1 MSRRML
7 KHRYPTGSSLC
18 YANTGK
24 ATETAQP
31 VAPLPQPAADVMPQW
46 DGTAS
51 FQPAQ
56 YPAAVLDPQQPQNT
70 SQEGWPSLPTAAAN
84 SSTAGSAVQ
93 YGQGENYWN
102 WNMHQESAAV
112 AGGDGMTSPSTQ
124 SWNSGGWSAPQPE
137 VTSARPQ
144 SWTGG
149 GGVQPPNPTGV
160 GGGANLHEAAVAPVT
175 SDGTYHPASLY
186 TGAQYVP
193 PQEGQQYASGGAVTE
208 GTGPQ
213 EGWVPPPWSS
223 DTSQWPAGN
232 EQQQQQQHQQQYDS
246 VQAQWQWQEGMPA
259 EGWQTANNQWQG
271 YDSQVGGTSHA
282 GQYEGSSVG
291 AYSPS
296 DDSLHC
302 LEQHQQQ
309 QHQQGQSQQL
319 HEQGLPSTAGDS
331 ATADVSSPAH
341 PSNFASDSHDG
352 SQGIVGSLQ
361 EKSQQYVESGDEG
374 TISMFFQDGS
384 ASVHVMKE
392 EGMAEAE
399 ESREGHS
406 THDMQM
412 APEHVEKQPASLGTE
427 SREQEVAA
435 MGMPEDGATVTTES
449 VNQEVPDSVLRPEP
463 QEAVPLH
470 MEGSGPG
477 SEEGVCAVALTPG
490 VELGAQCPA
499 PSKKAVIR
507 ARQGGPFKPPVL
519 VRQGSTE
526 TALLQQNAVQLH
538 LPPDNLELLPPDEV
552 ARHASL
558 RHLHHRQGVASS
570 PTGAVGT
577 GLTLLDAPDM
587 QAVVTLAPAAPPIPH
602 DRPASRGG
610 SPSGV
615 ESNEVVVQSSIPLTS
630 APAPTEEVTP
640 LDGHSQATV
649 PRMVAPPLM
658 RQSPLGREEGAGRST
673 IAPPPLRVAATLAPS
688 PLLVDSTLPER
699 TEPSGSTDG
708 ENPLPVVTA
717 TRVGEVKES
726 LVALRP
732 NATSTP
738 TADPSPHHEAI
749 NVSAV
754 LAHPK
759 RDTKEPSDK
768 ASESRVRQEEPP
780 KEKHDDGS
788 PRDHRDDRDFRE
800 SRDSV
805 HGQDYRDSRD
815 SRPARG
821 RGSDDESSDC
831 KGSRDDFERD
841 SRRIGGR
848 ADFRNDQEKKRDR
861 YHDRPENR
869 RDGAKD
875 DRDEYRRAGG
885 RSGGVEDWKRRDDYH
900 GDRRGDRRDDQYED
914 RRVNRREELRD
925 DVRKSIRRG
934 DHYYDRRDQW
944 RGHESDDD
952 WKERRSD
959 RRTDRYSSRH
969 DYRYDDRQSDRY
981 SDRGRPSSRTSQDA
995 YLDDFDRRGNRRHRD
1010 SHNRP
1015 SSRHSESDS
1024 SSPDSRRGYSTV
1036 KHRKYRD
1043 AERMES
1049 GTYHD
1054 QKSYAGAGGYDYNA
1068 YRRDYYNYYHYGYA
1082 PRSGYGYGYYDELY
1096 RTNPAYKQQVD
1107 AYYAR
1112 LGYNPA
1118 QVMERLS
1125 VHSGRSSANG
1135 DSRRDE
1141 SFASNTEDD
1150 CDPSILDHES
1160 SRLDHVPQPEEVKKF
1175 SRPHPL
1181 ARFCG
1186 TNGLLKLIPTLSS
1199 GDLPPPIEIHSL
1211 KHLFQKDPQF
1221 HELQAFP
1228 GPLVRSETHKNDVIQ
1243 FCTQR
1248 IQSFADDPSL
1258 PDRSSHILLWELLVL
1273 MLRQNGFV
1281 SGSDI
1286 ADLLLRG
1293 HEILEPSTSASAL
1306 ASRPAG
1312 EGGEAASLEGAD
1324 DGSSPSPDEG
1334 IVVSDR
1340 AQLGSTGSS
1349 RVLAK
1354 FREFLLFGHKKDA
1367 LEWAVKCGLWGH
1379 ALSLASKMDARTYA
1393 GIMTRFTN
1401 ALAINDPLQTLY
1413 QHLSGRQPAAVTCI
1427 ADEKWGDWRPHLAMI
1442 LSNPSSRPEVDARSI
1457 TTLGD
1462 VLASRGCLSAAHFC
1476 YLMAQVEFGTYA
1488 CKSSKMVLLG
1498 SNHHTLPFEEFAT
1511 NEAIQC
1517 TEIYEYS
1524 QSLANAGYMLPHL
1537 QTYKFLHATR
1547 LAEYGFAQEAL
1558 HYCEVLAEA
1567 MVRHCESAQLA
1578 AQTYELANRLKYH
1591 DPHFSQGQGELEEL
1605 GEPLWLA
1612 NFAHLVNQLLQQLRG
1627 NSSMSQ
1633 VGIYYGQES
1642 GYEGHLAQPV
1652 SGVPSMES
1660 LHGQQGQGFN
1670 SSTGF
1675 SMYDSNMSILEKSGN
1690 ANSSYL
1696 DTSACGDSTQV
1707 ASPSAEQWTSLP
1719 KVTHDYT
1726 QHPSPMSASSFVAAP
1741 TSADSGWSTVPQ
1753 LSTPAPPP
1761 LGEYNFVSTSP
1772 PSLPAEPAAV
1782 MNGMSPQADGSAPSS
1797 PPVSSQPATFDYYK
1811 ASTYSP
1817 QNMQHHRTSRERL
1830 SSVSSSADTRDRR
1843 DSVDSAALAS
1853 GRSRLPSG
1861 PQSSLATDQSASES
1875 ERSKPSSASK
1885 GKTQVAGKSWLG
1897 GIFGKL
1903 LPKGPNQMILP
1914 DDKDPD
1920 IVWDEQKKCW
1930 VDKNAAPGEAESRMA
1945 APPSDTSFGGKP
1957 SPVSSK
1963 PGENRFQLSK
1973 QRSLRKHYVDVL
1985 NPSSNK
1991 ASGDSPSAPAVAA
2004 FPEQSAAQAP
2014 VQYFVPQAVGD
2025 QHAENSG
2032 YDFVS
2037 PTPLPD
2043 QTAPAPPP
2051 PPETVPAYQ
2060 PTAKAVSTPM
2070 MFDPADFSSGVA
2082 DSSRNAAGGNMA
2094 RRRAYPT

>member
-7 KHRYPTGSSLC
+7 KHRYPTG
-18 YANTGK
+18 K
-24 ATETAQP
+24 ATEAAQP
-31 VAPLPQPAADVMPQW
+31 AASLPQPAADIMPQW

-56 YPAAVLDPQQPQNT
+56 YPTAVLDPQHQQQPQSN
-70 SQEGWPSLPTAAAN
+70 SQEGWSSAAMTAAN
-84 SSTAGSAVQ
+84 GSTAGSAVH

-102 WNMHQESAAV
+102 WNTHQESAAV
-112 AGGDGMTSPSTQ
+112 AGGDGMMSAPMQ
-124 SWNSGGWSAPQPE
+124 SWSSGSWS
-137 VTSARPQ
+137 TSHQEMTSVGPQ

-149 GGVQPPNPTGV
+149 GGAQPPDPTGV
-160 GGGANLHEAAVAPVT
+160 GGGTNLHEAAVAPMT
-175 SDGTYHPASLY
+175 SDGTYHQPSLY
-186 TGAQYVP
+186 PGAPQFVP
-193 PQEGQQYASGGAVTE
+193 PQEGQQYGSGAVVTE

-213 EGWVPPPWSS
+213 EGWVAPSWGG
-223 DTSQWPAGN
+223 DTNQWQAGL
-232 EQQQQQQHQQQYDS
+232 EQQQQYGS
-246 VQAQWQWQEGMPA
+246 TPVQWQYPEGMPA
-259 EGWQTANNQWQG
+259 EGWPSADAQWQG
-271 YDSQVGGTSHA
+271 YDSQVGTAHA
-282 GQYEGSSVG
+282 GQYEGSSLA
-291 AYSPS
+291 AYNPS

-302 LEQHQQQ
+302 QEQQQ
-309 QHQQGQSQQL
+309 EEQQQL
-319 HEQGLPSTAGDS
+319 HSQDPPSTAGQ
-331 ATADVSSPAH
+331 TAVSDVSSPAYLSGH
-341 PSNFASDSHDG
+341 AADSQDG
-352 SQGIVGSLQ
+352 SQGAVGSPQ
-361 EKSQQYVESGDEG
+361 QPSHQYVESTSGDDG
-374 TISMFFQDGS
+374 TMSMFFQDS
-384 ASVHVMKE
+384 STTVHVVSKE
-392 EGMAEAE
+392 GTAPAE
-399 ESREGHS
+399 ESREGQR
-406 THDMQM
+406 THDPQ
-412 APEHVEKQPASLGTE
+412 ATPEHAEEQPASLGIQPQ
-427 SREQEVAA
+427 EQERAVT
-435 MGMPEDGATVTTES
+435 GMPEDGAAVTLES

-463 QEAVPLH
+463 QEALPLH
-470 MEGSGPG
+470 MEGGGPG
-477 SEEGVCAVALTPG
+477 SEEATCAVAVTPG
-490 VELGAQCPA
+490 VECGAQCPA

-507 ARQGGPFKPPVL
+507 ARQGGPFKPPAL
-519 VRQGSTE
+519 VRQGSSTE
-526 TALLQQNAVQLH
+526 TDYLRVIYQLLWYLWHALMQQNAAQLH
-538 LPPDNLELLPPDEV
+538 IPPDNLELLPPDEV

-558 RHLHHRQGVASS
+558 RHHHLHHRQGVAPLS
-570 PTGAVGT
+570 PTTVGSVGT

-587 QAVVTLAPAAPPIPH
+587 QPLVTLAPAAPPIPH
-602 DRPASRGG
+602 DRPASRA
-610 SPSGV
+610 SSLSGAQ
-615 ESNEVVVQSSIPLTS
+615 SNEMVEQSSSSLTS
-630 APAPTEEVTP
+630 ASAPTATEEVAP
-640 LDGHSQATV
+640 PDGHCQAHI

-658 RQSPLGREEGAGRST
+658 RQSPLGREEGTGRGT
-673 IAPPPLRVAATLAPS
+673 IAPPPLRVATTLAPS

-708 ENPLPVVTA
+708 DHPQPVVTA
-717 TRVGEVKES
+717 TRAVEVKES
-726 LVALRP
+726 LAGLRP

-738 TADPSPHHEAI
+738 TGHLSPHHDTI

-759 RDTKEPSDK
+759 HDAKEPGDK
-768 ASESRVRQEEPP
+768 GSESRVRQEEPR
-780 KEKHDDGS
+780 KEKQ
-788 PRDHRDDRDFRE
+788 DDRDFRE
-800 SRDSV
+800 SR
-805 HGQDYRDSRD
+805 DYRDSRD
-815 SRPARG
+815 SRPARNW
-821 RGSDDESSDC
+821 GSDADSPDW

-841 SRRIGGR
+841 NRRGGR
-848 ADFRNDQEKKRDR
+848 ADFRDDQDRKRDR
-861 YHDRPENR
+861 YYDRADDR
-869 RDGAKD
+869 RDASKE
-875 DRDEYRRAGG
+875 DRDEFRKGGG
-885 RSGGVEDWKRRDDYH
+885 RSGVGEDRKRRDDYH
-900 GDRRGDRRDDQYED
+900 DDRRGDKKDDQYED
-914 RRVNRREELRD
+914 RRGDRREELRD
-925 DVRKSIRRG
+925 DYRKSDRRV
-934 DHYYDRRDQW
+934 DRYHDRRDQW
-944 RGHESDDD
+944 RGQESDDE
-952 WKERRSD
+952 WKDRRSD
-959 RRTDRYSSRH
+959 RRSDRYSTRH
-969 DYRYDDRQSDRY
+969 DYRYDDRHSDRY

-995 YLDDFDRRGNRRHRD
+995 YLDDYDRRGDRRHRD

-1024 SSPDSRRGYSTV
+1024 SSPESRRGYGTG

-1043 AERMES
+1043 VDKMAS
-1049 GTYHD
+1049 GAYYD
-1054 QKSYAGAGGYDYNA
+1054 QKNSGGAGGAGGYDYNT

-1118 QVMERLS
+1118 QIMERLS

-1150 CDPSILDHES
+1150 CDPSILDNES
-1160 SRLDHVPQPEEVKKF
+1160 TRLDHVPQPEEVKKF

-1181 ARFCG
+1181 ACFCG
-1186 TNGLLKLIPTLSS
+1186 ANGLLKLVPTLSS
-1199 GDLPPPIEIHSL
+1199 GNLPPPIEIHSL

-1243 FCTQR
+1243 FCTQK
-1248 IQSFADDPSL
+1248 IQSFTEDPSL

-1286 ADLLLRG
+1286 AELLLRG
-1293 HEILEPSTSASAL
+1293 HNILEPSASTSVL
-1306 ASRPAG
+1306 AGRPGG
-1312 EGGEAASLEGAD
+1312 EGGEVTSPEGAD

-1340 AQLGSTGSS
+1340 AQLGTTSS
-1349 RVLAK
+1349 SHTLTK

-1393 GIMTRFTN
+1393 SIMTRFTN

-1498 SNHHTLPFEEFAT
+1498 SSHHTLSFEEFAS

-1537 QTYKFLHATR
+1537 QVYKFLHATR
-1547 LAEYGFAQEAL
+1547 LAEFGFAQEAL

-1567 MVRHCESAQLA
+1567 MVRQCESAQLA
-1578 AQTYELANRLKYH
+1578 AQTYELASRLKYH

-1605 GEPLWLA
+1605 GEPPWLA
-1612 NFAHLVNQLLQQLRG
+1612 NFAHLVTQLHQQLRG
-1627 NSSMSQ
+1627 NSNMSQ
-1633 VGIYYGQES
+1633 VGIHYGQES
-1642 GYEGHLAQPV
+1642 GYEGHEAQPM
-1652 SGVPSMES
+1652 SQVPSTES
-1660 LHGQQGQGFN
+1660 LHGQQGFS

-1675 SMYDSNMSILEKSGN
+1675 AVYDSSMPILQQSGKFN
-1690 ANSSYL
+1690 NSYL
-1696 DTSACGDSTQV
+1696 DTSACGDSAQV
-1707 ASPSAEQWTSLP
+1707 VSPSAEQWTSLP
-1719 KVTHDYT
+1719 QATPDFS
-1726 QHPSPMSASSFVAAP
+1726 QHLPPTSMSSFVAAP
-1741 TSADSGWSTVPQ
+1741 TSVDSGWNSVPQ
-1753 LSTPAPPP
+1753 LSTAAQPSA
-1761 LGEYNFVSTSP
+1761 EYSFVSTSP
-1772 PSLPAEPAAV
+1772 PLPSESAAV
-1782 MNGMSPQADGSAPSS
+1782 MNGMSPQADGSVPSS
-1797 PPVSSQPATFDYYK
+1797 PPVSSQPASFDYYK
-1811 ASTYSP
+1811 ASTYSQA
-1817 QNMQHHRTSRERL
+1817 QNLQHRQASRERL
-1830 SSVSSSADTRDRR
+1830 SSVSSTTDTRDRR

-1861 PQSSLATDQSASES
+1861 PQSSLATDQSTSES
-1875 ERSKPSSASK
+1875 ERSKPAAANK

-1920 IVWDEQKKCW
+1920 IVWDEQKNCW

-1957 SPVSSK
+1957 SPLSSK

-1985 NPSSNK
+1985 NPNSNK
-1991 ASGDSPSAPAVAA
+1991 TSGDSPSAPAVAS
-2004 FPEQSAAQAP
+2004 FPEQSAAQPP
-2014 VQYFVPQAVGD
+2014 VQFFVPPAVGE
-2025 QHAENSG
+2025 QHDGSSG
-2032 YDFVS
+2032 YEFVS
-2037 PTPLPD
+2037 PAPLPD

-2051 PPETVPAYQ
+2051 PPEAVPTYQ
-2060 PTAKAVSTPM
+2060 PSAKAVSTPM
-2070 MFDPADFSSGVA
+2070 MFDPADFSSRAV
-2082 DSSRNAAGGNMA
+2082 DSSHKAAGGNLA

>member
-7 KHRYPTGSSLC
+7 KHRYPTG
-18 YANTGK
+18 K
-24 ATETAQP
+24 ATET
-31 VAPLPQPAADVMPQW
+31 APLPQPAADIMPQW
-46 DGTAS
+46 DGAAS
-51 FQPAQ
+51 FQPPQ
-56 YPAAVLDPQQPQNT
+56 YPPQQQPQSN

-84 SSTAGSAVQ
+84 GSTAGSAVR
-93 YGQGENYWN
+93 YGQEENYWN
-102 WNMHQESAAV
+102 WNIHQESTAV
-112 AGGDGMTSPSTQ
+112 AGGDGMMSASMQ
-124 SWNSGGWSAPQPE
+124 SWNSGSWSAPQPE
-137 VTSARPQ
+137 MASAGPQ

-149 GGVQPPNPTGV
+149 GGAQPPDPTGV
-160 GGGANLHEAAVAPVT
+160 GGGTNLHEAAVAPVT
-175 SDGTYHPASLY
+175 SDGTYHHPSLY
-186 TGAQYVP
+186 TGAPQFVP
-193 PQEGQQYASGGAVTE
+193 PQGGQQYGSGGVVTE

-213 EGWVPPPWSS
+213 EGWVAPPWGG
-223 DTSQWPAGN
+223 DTSQWPSGH
-232 EQQQQQQHQQQYDS
+232 EQQQQCDS
-246 VQAQWQWQEGMPA
+246 VQAQWQWKEGMPA
-259 EGWQTANNQWQG
+259 EGWQSADNQWQG
-271 YDSQVGGTSHA
+271 YDSQVGSTPVA
-282 GQYEGSSVG
+282 GQYEGSSLA
-291 AYSPS
+291 AYNPP

-302 LEQHQQQ
+302 QEQQ
-309 QHQQGQSQQL
+309 QQL
-319 HEQGLPSTAGDS
+319 HEQGPPSTAGD
-331 ATADVSSPAH
+331 TAASDVSVPAY
-341 PSNFASDSHDG
+341 PSNFAADSQDG
-352 SQGIVGSLQ
+352 SQGTVGSLHQ
-361 EKSQQYVESGDEG
+361 PSHQYVESGDEG
-374 TISMFFQDGS
+374 TMSMFFQDGGG
-384 ASVHVMKE
+384 ASVYE
-392 EGMAEAE
+392 EGMAAAE

-406 THDMQM
+406 THDLQV
-412 APEHVEKQPASLGTE
+412 AQEHAEEQPASLGIE
-427 SREQEVAA
+427 SHEQEVAA
-435 MGMPEDGATVTTES
+435 TEMPEDGAAVTIES
-449 VNQEVPDSVLRPEP
+449 VNQEVPDLVFRPEP
-463 QEAVPLH
+463 QEAMPLH
-470 MEGSGPG
+470 MEGSGPS
-477 SEEGVCAVALTPG
+477 SEEGACAVAVTPG
-490 VELGAQCPA
+490 AECGAQCPA

-519 VRQGSTE
+519 IRQGSAE
-526 TALLQQNAVQLH
+526 TDYLRVIYQLLWYLWHALMQQNAAQLH

-558 RHLHHRQGVASS
+558 RHHHLHHRQGVAPS
-570 PTGAVGT
+570 PTVAGVSVGT

-587 QAVVTLAPAAPPIPH
+587 QPLVTLAPAAPPISH
-602 DRPASRGG
+602 ERPASRAN
-610 SPSGV
+610 SLSGAQSNDVV
-615 ESNEVVVQSSIPLTS
+615 EQSSSPLTS
-630 APAPTEEVTP
+630 APAPKAPTEEVAS
-640 LDGHSQATV
+640 LDGHSEAHV

-658 RQSPLGREEGAGRST
+658 RQSPLGREEGTGRST
-673 IAPPPLRVAATLAPS
+673 IAPPPLRVATTLAPS

-699 TEPSGSTDG
+699 TEPSGSTDRD
-708 ENPLPVVTA
+708 NPQPVVTA
-717 TRVGEVKES
+717 TRAGEVKES
-726 LVALRP
+726 LVGLRP

-738 TADPSPHHEAI
+738 TGHLSPHHETI

-759 RDTKEPSDK
+759 HDAKEPLDK
-768 ASESRVRQEEPP
+768 GSEQRVRQEEPR
-780 KEKHDDGS
+780 KDKQ
-788 PRDHRDDRDFRE
+788 DDRDPRDYRNDRDFIE
-800 SRDSV
+800 SREPV
-805 HGQDYRDSRD
+805 HGRDYRDSRD

-821 RGSDDESSDC
+821 HGSDDESPDW

-841 SRRIGGR
+841 SRRGGGR
-848 ADFRNDQEKKRDR
+848 ADFREDQDRKRDR
-861 YHDRPENR
+861 YYDRPDDR
-869 RDGAKD
+869 RDCAKD
-875 DRDEYRRAGG
+875 DRDEYRRGGG
-885 RSGGVEDWKRRDDYH
+885 RSGVVEDRKRRDDYH
-900 GDRRGDRRDDQYED
+900 DDRRGDRRDDQYED
-914 RRVNRREELRD
+914 RRGDRQEELRD
-925 DVRKSIRRG
+925 DYRKSDRRG
-934 DHYYDRRDQW
+934 DHYHDRRDQW

-959 RRTDRYSSRH
+959 RRSDRYSSRH

-995 YLDDFDRRGNRRHRD
+995 YLDDFDRRGDRRHRD
-1010 SHNRP
+1010 SHNRL

-1024 SSPDSRRGYSTV
+1024 SSPDSRRGYGTG

-1043 AERMES
+1043 AEKMGS

-1054 QKSYAGAGGYDYNA
+1054 QKSYGGAGGYDYNA

-1118 QVMERLS
+1118 QLMERLS

-1160 SRLDHVPQPEEVKKF
+1160 TRLDHVPQPEEVKKF

-1186 TNGLLKLIPTLSS
+1186 ANGLLKLLPTLSS

-1286 ADLLLRG
+1286 AELLLRG
-1293 HEILEPSTSASAL
+1293 HDILEPSTSASVL
-1306 ASRPAG
+1306 AGRPGG
-1312 EGGEAASLEGAD
+1312 EGGEATSPEGAD

-1340 AQLGSTGSS
+1340 AQLGTTGSS

-1393 GIMTRFTN
+1393 SIMTRFTN

-1488 CKSSKMVLLG
+1488 CKSSKIVLLG
-1498 SNHHTLPFEEFAT
+1498 SSHHTLSFEEFAT

-1578 AQTYELANRLKYH
+1578 AQTYELASRLKYH

-1605 GEPLWLA
+1605 GEPPWLA
-1612 NFAHLVNQLLQQLRG
+1612 NFAHLVNQLLQQLHG
-1627 NSSMSQ
+1627 NSNMSQ
-1633 VGIYYGQES
+1633 VGIHYGQES
-1642 GYEGHLAQPV
+1642 GYEGHEARPV
-1652 SGVPSMES
+1652 SEVPSMES
-1660 LHGQQGQGFN
+1660 LHGQQGFN

-1675 SMYDSNMSILEKSGN
+1675 SMYDSGMSVLQKSGITN
-1690 ANSSYL
+1690 NSYL
-1696 DTSACGDSTQV
+1696 DTSACGDSVQV
-1707 ASPSAEQWTSLP
+1707 VSPSAEQWTSLP
-1719 KVTHDYT
+1719 QATHDYS
-1726 QHPSPMSASSFVAAP
+1726 QHLSPM
-1741 TSADSGWSTVPQ
+1741 SADSGWNTVPQ
-1753 LSTPAPPP
+1753 LSTAAQPPSA
-1761 LGEYNFVSTSP
+1761 EYNFVSTSP
-1772 PSLPAEPAAV
+1772 PPLPAEPAAV
-1782 MNGMSPQADGSAPSS
+1782 MNGMSPQADGSASS
-1797 PPVSSQPATFDYYK
+1797 PPPVTSQPATFDYYK
-1811 ASTYSP
+1811 ASTYSQA
-1817 QNMQHHRTSRERL
+1817 QNMQHRQTSRERL
-1830 SSVSSSADTRDRR
+1830 SSVSSSTDTRDRR

-1875 ERSKPSSASK
+1875 ERSKPATASK

-1985 NPSSNK
+1985 NPDSSK
-1991 ASGDSPSAPAVAA
+1991 ASGDSPSAPAMVA
-2004 FPEQSAAQAP
+2004 FPEQSATQAP
-2014 VQYFVPQAVGD
+2014 VQFFVPQAVAD
-2025 QHAENSG
+2025 QHDGSSG

-2037 PTPLPD
+2037 PAPLPD
-2043 QTAPAPPP
+2043 QTASVPPP
-2051 PPETVPAYQ
+2051 PPETAPTCQ
-2060 PTAKAVSTPM
+2060 PTAKAVSMPM
-2070 MFDPADFSSGVA
+2070 MFDPADFSSRVV
-2082 DSSRNAAGGNMA
+2082 DSSHKATGGNLA

>member
-7 KHRYPTGSSLC
+7 KHRYPTG
-18 YANTGK
+18 K
-24 ATETAQP
+24 ATEAAQP
-31 VAPLPQPAADVMPQW
+31 AAPLPQPAADIMPQW

-56 YPAAVLDPQQPQNT
+56 YPTAVLDPQHQQQPQSN
-70 SQEGWPSLPTAAAN
+70 SQEGWSSGAMTAAN
-84 SSTAGSAVQ
+84 GSTAGSAVH

-102 WNMHQESAAV
+102 WNTHQESAAV
-112 AGGDGMTSPSTQ
+112 AGGDGMMSAPMQ
-124 SWNSGGWSAPQPE
+124 SWSSGSWS
-137 VTSARPQ
+137 TSHQEITSVGPQ

-149 GGVQPPNPTGV
+149 GGAQPPDPTGV
-160 GGGANLHEAAVAPVT
+160 GGGTNLHEAAVAPMT
-175 SDGTYHPASLY
+175 SDGAYHPPSLY
-186 TGAQYVP
+186 PGAPQFVP
-193 PQEGQQYASGGAVTE
+193 PQEGQQYGSGAVVTE

-213 EGWVPPPWSS
+213 EGWVAPSWGG
-223 DTSQWPAGN
+223 DTNQWQAGL
-232 EQQQQQQHQQQYDS
+232 EQQQQYGS
-246 VQAQWQWQEGMPA
+246 TPVQWYPEGMPA
-259 EGWQTANNQWQG
+259 EGWPSADGQWQG
-271 YDSQVGGTSHA
+271 YDSQVGTAHA
-282 GQYEGSSVG
+282 GQYEGSSLAG
-291 AYSPS
+291 YNPL
-296 DDSLHC
+296 DNSLHC
-302 LEQHQQQ
+302 QEQQQ
-309 QHQQGQSQQL
+309 EEQQQL
-319 HEQGLPSTAGDS
+319 HSQDPPSTAGQ
-331 ATADVSSPAH
+331 TAVSDVSSPAY
-341 PSNFASDSHDG
+341 PSGHAADSQDG
-352 SQGIVGSLQ
+352 SQGAVGSPQ
-361 EKSQQYVESGDEG
+361 KPSHQYVESTSGDDG
-374 TISMFFQDGS
+374 TMSMFFQDSS
-384 ASVHVMKE
+384 ATVHVVSKE
-392 EGMAEAE
+392 GTAPAE
-399 ESREGHS
+399 ESREGHR
-406 THDMQM
+406 THDPQ
-412 APEHVEKQPASLGTE
+412 ATPEHAEEQPTSLGIQPQ
-427 SREQEVAA
+427 EQERAVT
-435 MGMPEDGATVTTES
+435 GMPEDGAAVTLGKHETVPEVVPALGSDES

-463 QEAVPLH
+463 QEALPLH
-470 MEGSGPG
+470 MEGGGPG
-477 SEEGVCAVALTPG
+477 SEEAACAVAVTPG
-490 VELGAQCPA
+490 VECGAQCPA

-507 ARQGGPFKPPVL
+507 ARQGGPFKPPAL
-519 VRQGSTE
+519 VRQGSSTE
-526 TALLQQNAVQLH
+526 TALMQQNAAQLH
-538 LPPDNLELLPPDEV
+538 IPPDNLELLPPDEV

-558 RHLHHRQGVASS
+558 RHHHLHHRQGMAPLS
-570 PTGAVGT
+570 PTTVGSVGT

-587 QAVVTLAPAAPPIPH
+587 QPLVTLAPAAPPIPH
-602 DRPASRGG
+602 DRPASRA
-610 SPSGV
+610 SSLSGAQ
-615 ESNEVVVQSSIPLTS
+615 SNEMVEQSSSPLTS
-630 APAPTEEVTP
+630 ASAPTATEEVAP
-640 LDGHSQATV
+640 PDGHCQAHI

-658 RQSPLGREEGAGRST
+658 RQSPLGREEGTGRGT
-673 IAPPPLRVAATLAPS
+673 IAPPPLRVATTLAPS

-708 ENPLPVVTA
+708 DHPQPVVTA
-717 TRVGEVKES
+717 TRAAEVKES
-726 LVALRP
+726 LAGLRP

-738 TADPSPHHEAI
+738 TGHLSPHHDTI

-759 RDTKEPSDK
+759 HDAKEPGDK
-768 ASESRVRQEEPP
+768 GSESRVRQEEPR
-780 KEKHDDGS
+780 KEKQ
-788 PRDHRDDRDFRE
+788 DDRDFRE
-800 SRDSV
+800 SR
-805 HGQDYRDSRD
+805 DYRDSRD
-815 SRPARG
+815 SRPARNW
-821 RGSDDESSDC
+821 GSDAESPDW

-841 SRRIGGR
+841 NRRGGR
-848 ADFRNDQEKKRDR
+848 ADFRDDQDRKRDR
-861 YHDRPENR
+861 YYDRADDR
-869 RDGAKD
+869 RDASKE
-875 DRDEYRRAGG
+875 DRDEFRKGGG
-885 RSGGVEDWKRRDDYH
+885 RSGVGEDRKRRDDYH
-900 GDRRGDRRDDQYED
+900 DDRRGDKKDDQYED
-914 RRVNRREELRD
+914 RRGDRREELRD
-925 DVRKSIRRG
+925 DYRKSDRRG
-934 DHYYDRRDQW
+934 DRYHDRRDQW
-944 RGHESDDD
+944 RGQESDDE
-952 WKERRSD
+952 WKDRRSD
-959 RRTDRYSSRH
+959 RRSDRYSTRH
-969 DYRYDDRQSDRY
+969 DYRYDDRHSDRY

-995 YLDDFDRRGNRRHRD
+995 YLDDYDRRGDRRHRD

-1024 SSPDSRRGYSTV
+1024 SSPESRRGYGTG

-1043 AERMES
+1043 VDKMAP
-1049 GTYHD
+1049 GAYYD
-1054 QKSYAGAGGYDYNA
+1054 QKSSGGAGGAGGYDYNT

-1118 QVMERLS
+1118 QIMERLS

-1150 CDPSILDHES
+1150 CDPSILDNES
-1160 SRLDHVPQPEEVKKF
+1160 TRLDHVPQPEEVKKF

-1181 ARFCG
+1181 ACFCG
-1186 TNGLLKLIPTLSS
+1186 ANGLLKLVPTLSS
-1199 GDLPPPIEIHSL
+1199 GNLPPPIEIHSL

-1243 FCTQR
+1243 FCTQK
-1248 IQSFADDPSL
+1248 IQSFTEDPSL

-1286 ADLLLRG
+1286 AELLLRG
-1293 HEILEPSTSASAL
+1293 HNILEPSASTSVL
-1306 ASRPAG
+1306 AGRPGG
-1312 EGGEAASLEGAD
+1312 EGGEVTSPEGAD

-1340 AQLGSTGSS
+1340 AQLGTTSS
-1349 RVLAK
+1349 SHTLTK

-1393 GIMTRFTN
+1393 SIMTRFTN

-1498 SNHHTLPFEEFAT
+1498 SSHHTLSFEEFAS
-1511 NEAIQC
+1511 NEAIHC

-1537 QTYKFLHATR
+1537 QIYKFLHATR
-1547 LAEYGFAQEAL
+1547 LAEFGFAQEAL

-1567 MVRHCESAQLA
+1567 MVRQCESAQLA
-1578 AQTYELANRLKYH
+1578 AQTYELASRLKYH

-1605 GEPLWLA
+1605 GEPPWLA
-1612 NFAHLVNQLLQQLRG
+1612 NFAHLVTQLHQQLRG
-1627 NSSMSQ
+1627 NSNMSQ
-1633 VGIYYGQES
+1633 VGIHYGQES
-1642 GYEGHLAQPV
+1642 GYEGHEAHPV
-1652 SGVPSMES
+1652 SQVPSTEN
-1660 LHGQQGQGFN
+1660 LHGQQGFS

-1675 SMYDSNMSILEKSGN
+1675 AVYDSSMPILQQSGKFN
-1690 ANSSYL
+1690 NSYL
-1696 DTSACGDSTQV
+1696 DTSACGDSAQV
-1707 ASPSAEQWTSLP
+1707 VSPSAEQWTSLP
-1719 KVTHDYT
+1719 QATPDFS
-1726 QHPSPMSASSFVAAP
+1726 QHLPPTSMSSFVAAP
-1741 TSADSGWSTVPQ
+1741 TSVDSGWNSVPQ
-1753 LSTPAPPP
+1753 LSTATQPSA
-1761 LGEYNFVSTSP
+1761 EYNFVSTSP
-1772 PSLPAEPAAV
+1772 PLPSESAAV

-1797 PPVSSQPATFDYYK
+1797 PPVSSQPASFDYYK
-1811 ASTYSP
+1811 ASTYSQA
-1817 QNMQHHRTSRERL
+1817 QNLQHRQTSRERL
-1830 SSVSSSADTRDRR
+1830 SSVSSTTDTRDRR

-1861 PQSSLATDQSASES
+1861 PQSSLTTDQSTSES
-1875 ERSKPSSASK
+1875 ERSKPAAANK

-1920 IVWDEQKKCW
+1920 IVWDEQKNCW

-1957 SPVSSK
+1957 SPLSSK

-1985 NPSSNK
+1985 NPNSNK

-2004 FPEQSAAQAP
+2004 FPEQSAAQPP
-2014 VQYFVPQAVGD
+2014 VQFFVPPAVGE
-2025 QHAENSG
+2025 QHDGSSG
-2032 YDFVS
+2032 GYEFVS
-2037 PTPLPD
+2037 PAPLPD

-2051 PPETVPAYQ
+2051 PPEAVPTYQ
-2060 PTAKAVSTPM
+2060 PSAKAVSTPM
-2070 MFDPADFSSGVA
+2070 MFDPADFSSRAV
-2082 DSSRNAAGGNMA
+2082 DNSHKAAGGNLA

>member
-7 KHRYPTGSSLC
+7 KHRYPTG
-18 YANTGK
+18 K
-24 ATETAQP
+24 ATEAAQP
-31 VAPLPQPAADVMPQW
+31 AAPLPQPAADIMPQW

-56 YPAAVLDPQQPQNT
+56 YPTAVLDPQHQQQPQSN
-70 SQEGWPSLPTAAAN
+70 SQEGWSSGAMTAAN
-84 SSTAGSAVQ
+84 GSTAGSAVH

-102 WNMHQESAAV
+102 WNTHQESAAV
-112 AGGDGMTSPSTQ
+112 AGGDGMMSAPMQ
-124 SWNSGGWSAPQPE
+124 SWSSGSWS
-137 VTSARPQ
+137 TSHQEITSVGPQ

-149 GGVQPPNPTGV
+149 GGAQPPDPTGV
-160 GGGANLHEAAVAPVT
+160 GGGTNLHEAAVAPMT
-175 SDGTYHPASLY
+175 SDGAYHPPSLY
-186 TGAQYVP
+186 PGAPQFVP
-193 PQEGQQYASGGAVTE
+193 PQEGQQYGSGAVVTE

-213 EGWVPPPWSS
+213 EGWVAPSWGG
-223 DTSQWPAGN
+223 DTNQWQAGL
-232 EQQQQQQHQQQYDS
+232 EQQQQYGS
-246 VQAQWQWQEGMPA
+246 TPVQWQYPEGMPA
-259 EGWQTANNQWQG
+259 EGWPSADGQWQG
-271 YDSQVGGTSHA
+271 YDSQVGTAHA
-282 GQYEGSSVG
+282 GQYEGSSLAG
-291 AYSPS
+291 YNPL
-296 DDSLHC
+296 DNSLHC
-302 LEQHQQQ
+302 QEQQQ
-309 QHQQGQSQQL
+309 EEQQQL
-319 HEQGLPSTAGDS
+319 HSQDPPSTAGQ
-331 ATADVSSPAH
+331 TAVSDVSSPAY
-341 PSNFASDSHDG
+341 PSGHAADSQDG
-352 SQGIVGSLQ
+352 SQGAVGSPQ
-361 EKSQQYVESGDEG
+361 KPSHQYVESTSGDDG
-374 TISMFFQDGS
+374 TMSMFFQDSS
-384 ASVHVMKE
+384 ATVHVVSKE
-392 EGMAEAE
+392 GTAPAE
-399 ESREGHS
+399 ESREGHR
-406 THDMQM
+406 THDPQ
-412 APEHVEKQPASLGTE
+412 ATPEHAEEQPTSLGIQPQ
-427 SREQEVAA
+427 EQERAVT
-435 MGMPEDGATVTTES
+435 GMPEDGAAVTLGKHETVPEVVPALGSDES

-463 QEAVPLH
+463 QEALPLH
-470 MEGSGPG
+470 MEGGGPG
-477 SEEGVCAVALTPG
+477 SEEAACAVAVTPG
-490 VELGAQCPA
+490 VECGAQCPA

-507 ARQGGPFKPPVL
+507 ARQGGPFKPPAL
-519 VRQGSTE
+519 VRQGSSTE
-526 TALLQQNAVQLH
+526 TALMQQNAAQLH
-538 LPPDNLELLPPDEV
+538 IPPDNLELLPPDEV

-558 RHLHHRQGVASS
+558 RHHHLHHRQGMAPLS
-570 PTGAVGT
+570 PTTVGSVGT

-587 QAVVTLAPAAPPIPH
+587 QPLVTLAPAAPPIPH
-602 DRPASRGG
+602 DRPASRA
-610 SPSGV
+610 SSLSGAQ
-615 ESNEVVVQSSIPLTS
+615 SNEMVEQSSSPLTS
-630 APAPTEEVTP
+630 ASAPTATEEVAP
-640 LDGHSQATV
+640 PDGHCQAHI

-658 RQSPLGREEGAGRST
+658 RQSPLGREEGTGRGT
-673 IAPPPLRVAATLAPS
+673 IAPPPLRVATTLAPS

-708 ENPLPVVTA
+708 DHPQPVVTA
-717 TRVGEVKES
+717 TRAAEVKES
-726 LVALRP
+726 LAGLRP

-738 TADPSPHHEAI
+738 TGHLSPHHDTI

-759 RDTKEPSDK
+759 HDAKEPGDK
-768 ASESRVRQEEPP
+768 GSESRVRQEEPR
-780 KEKHDDGS
+780 KEKQ
-788 PRDHRDDRDFRE
+788 DDRDFRE
-800 SRDSV
+800 SR
-805 HGQDYRDSRD
+805 DYRDSRD
-815 SRPARG
+815 SRPARNW
-821 RGSDDESSDC
+821 GSDAESPDW

-841 SRRIGGR
+841 NRRGGR
-848 ADFRNDQEKKRDR
+848 ADFRDDQDRKRDR
-861 YHDRPENR
+861 YYDRADDR
-869 RDGAKD
+869 RDASKE
-875 DRDEYRRAGG
+875 DRDEFRKGGG
-885 RSGGVEDWKRRDDYH
+885 RSGVGEDRKRRDDYH
-900 GDRRGDRRDDQYED
+900 DDRRGDKKDDQYED
-914 RRVNRREELRD
+914 RRGDRREELRD
-925 DVRKSIRRG
+925 DYRKSDRRG
-934 DHYYDRRDQW
+934 DRYHDRRDQW
-944 RGHESDDD
+944 RGQESDDE
-952 WKERRSD
+952 WKDRRSD
-959 RRTDRYSSRH
+959 RRSDRYSTRH
-969 DYRYDDRQSDRY
+969 DYRYDDRHSDRY

-995 YLDDFDRRGNRRHRD
+995 YLDDYDRRGDRRHRD

-1024 SSPDSRRGYSTV
+1024 SSPESRRGYGTG

-1043 AERMES
+1043 VDKMAP
-1049 GTYHD
+1049 GAYYD
-1054 QKSYAGAGGYDYNA
+1054 QKSSGGAGGAGGYDYNT

-1118 QVMERLS
+1118 QIMERLS

-1150 CDPSILDHES
+1150 CDPSILDNES
-1160 SRLDHVPQPEEVKKF
+1160 TRLDHVPQPEEVKKF

-1181 ARFCG
+1181 ACFCG
-1186 TNGLLKLIPTLSS
+1186 ANGLLKLVPTLSS
-1199 GDLPPPIEIHSL
+1199 GNLPPPIEIHSL

-1243 FCTQR
+1243 FCTQK
-1248 IQSFADDPSL
+1248 IQSFTEDPSL

-1286 ADLLLRG
+1286 AELLLRG
-1293 HEILEPSTSASAL
+1293 HNILEPSASTSVL
-1306 ASRPAG
+1306 AGRPGG
-1312 EGGEAASLEGAD
+1312 EGGEVTSPEGAD

-1340 AQLGSTGSS
+1340 AQLGTTSS
-1349 RVLAK
+1349 SHTLTK

-1393 GIMTRFTN
+1393 SIMTRFTN

-1498 SNHHTLPFEEFAT
+1498 SSHHTLSFEEFAS
-1511 NEAIQC
+1511 NEAIHC

-1537 QTYKFLHATR
+1537 QIYKFLHATR
-1547 LAEYGFAQEAL
+1547 LAEFGFAQEAL

-1567 MVRHCESAQLA
+1567 MVRQCESAQLA
-1578 AQTYELANRLKYH
+1578 AQTYELASRLKYH

-1605 GEPLWLA
+1605 GEPPWLA
-1612 NFAHLVNQLLQQLRG
+1612 NFAHLVTQLHQQLRG
-1627 NSSMSQ
+1627 NSNMSQ
-1633 VGIYYGQES
+1633 VGIHYGQES
-1642 GYEGHLAQPV
+1642 GYEGHEAHPV
-1652 SGVPSMES
+1652 SQVPSTEN
-1660 LHGQQGQGFN
+1660 LHGQQGFS

-1675 SMYDSNMSILEKSGN
+1675 AVYDSSMPILQQSGKFN
-1690 ANSSYL
+1690 NSYL
-1696 DTSACGDSTQV
+1696 DTSACGDSAQV
-1707 ASPSAEQWTSLP
+1707 VSPSAEQWTSLP
-1719 KVTHDYT
+1719 QATPDFS
-1726 QHPSPMSASSFVAAP
+1726 QHLPPTSMSSFVAAP
-1741 TSADSGWSTVPQ
+1741 TSVDSGWNSVPQ
-1753 LSTPAPPP
+1753 LSTATQPSA
-1761 LGEYNFVSTSP
+1761 EYNFVSTSP
-1772 PSLPAEPAAV
+1772 PLPSESAAV

-1797 PPVSSQPATFDYYK
+1797 PPVSSQPASFDYYK
-1811 ASTYSP
+1811 ASTYSQA
-1817 QNMQHHRTSRERL
+1817 QNLQHRQTSRERL
-1830 SSVSSSADTRDRR
+1830 SSVSSTTDTRDRR

-1861 PQSSLATDQSASES
+1861 PQSSLTTDQSTSES
-1875 ERSKPSSASK
+1875 ERSKPAAANK
-1885 GKTQVAGKSWLG
+1885 GKTQ
-1897 GIFGKL
+1897 
-1903 LPKGPNQMILP
+1903 
-1914 DDKDPD
+1914 
-1920 IVWDEQKKCW
+1920 IVWDEQKNCW

-1957 SPVSSK
+1957 SPLSSK

-1985 NPSSNK
+1985 NPNSNK

-2004 FPEQSAAQAP
+2004 FPEQSAAQPP
-2014 VQYFVPQAVGD
+2014 VQFFVPPAVGE
-2025 QHAENSG
+2025 QHDGSSG
-2032 YDFVS
+2032 GYEFVS
-2037 PTPLPD
+2037 PAPLPD

-2051 PPETVPAYQ
+2051 PPEAVPTYQ
-2060 PTAKAVSTPM
+2060 PSAKAVSTPM
-2070 MFDPADFSSGVA
+2070 MFDPADFSSRAV
-2082 DSSRNAAGGNMA
+2082 DNSHKAAGGNLA